1 MPFDFSLESADGVKW
16 CGFVIGIAEL
26 DLDAHA
32 LQLAGDGAGGRI
44 CLTVGACVPPAL
56 VIGGLVPEVGYRHNN
71 RAFGKYLGGF
81 GESVLKLYSE
91 SNPSAREAIAE
102 MFELVCNEPFDN
114 WLDRVERSCDGFS
127 KQKEVVREFDSP
139 PEAIA
144 DALDSEGWTVSDD
157 DVRNLGYL
165 EIERETDLTGYD
177 LVLTIDLRGK
187 DMDSASDWMSAVRDL
202 VYSWD
207 PVEEAL
213 IAAGC
218 PDAPSVDRIIED
230 FKSTYESSI
239 SGIEAVCQIVTSAW
253 DEKTATDDIHS
264 ESLDQI
270 CEHASDAIDESA
282 SICVDMQL
290 DSGVVR

>member
-1 MPFDFSLESADGVKW
+1 MDFPTTESPISQIIEKLDSLPNSARDAAVNN
-16 CGFVIGIAEL
+16 GIVLL
-26 DLDAHA
+26 D
-32 LQLAGDGAGGRI
+32 
-44 CLTVGACVPPAL
+44 
-56 VIGGLVPEVGYRHNN
+56 N
-71 RAFGKYLGGF
+71 LGGF

-127 KQKEVVREFDSP
+127 KQKEVVREFDTL

-144 DALDSEGWTVSDD
+144 DALDSEGWAVSDD

-177 LVLTIDLRGK
+177 LILTIDLRGK
-187 DMDSASDWMSAVRDL
+187 DMDSTSDWMTAAREL

-213 IAAGC
+213 IAAGSRTL
-218 PDAPSVDRIIED
+218 PR
-230 FKSTYESSI
+230 STESSKT
-239 SGIEAVCQIVTSAW
+239 SNLPMRVQFAVSKLSVKSSPAHGMRKPRRTSSTQNRST
-253 DEKTATDDIHS
+253 KF
-264 ESLDQI
+264 
-270 CEHASDAIDESA
+270 ASMPAMLSMNLHPFVLTCN
-282 SICVDMQL
+282 SIAA
-290 DSGVVR
+290 

>member
-1 MPFDFSLESADGVKW
+1 MPTIARDTAVNNSIALSDSLD
-16 CGFVIGIAEL
+16 
-26 DLDAHA
+26 
-32 LQLAGDGAGGRI
+32 
-44 CLTVGACVPPAL
+44 
-56 VIGGLVPEVGYRHNN
+56 
-71 RAFGKYLGGF
+71 GF
-81 GESVLKLYSE
+81 GESILKLYSE
-91 SNPSAREAIAE
+91 GNPSAREAIAE
-102 MFELVCNEPFDN
+102 MFELVCNKPFDYWMN
-114 WLDRVERSCDGFS
+114 RVERICDGFS
-127 KQKEVVREFDSP
+127 KQKETVREFDTL

-157 DVRNLGYL
+157 HVRNLGYL

-177 LVLTIDLRGK
+177 LVLNIDLRDK
-187 DMDSASDWMSAVRDL
+187 DMDSTGDWMSAIREL

-213 IAAGC
+213 VAAGC
-218 PDAPSVDRIIED
+218 SGAPSVDRIIED

-239 SGIEAVCQIVTSAW
+239 CGIEAVCQIVTSAW

-270 CEHASDAIDESA
+270 CEHASDAIDASA

>member
-1 MPFDFSLESADGVKW
+1 MGFPATESSISQIIEKLDSLPNSARNAAVNNS
-16 CGFVIGIAEL
+16 I
-26 DLDAHA
+26 
-32 LQLAGDGAGGRI
+32 
-44 CLTVGACVPPAL
+44 VPSDNL
-56 VIGGLVPEVGYRHNN
+56 S
-71 RAFGKYLGGF
+71 GF
-81 GESVLKLYSE
+81 GESVLKLYNE
-91 SNPSAREAIAE
+91 GNPSAREAIAE

-127 KQKEVVREFDSP
+127 KQKESVREFDTL

-177 LVLTIDLRGK
+177 LILTIDLRGK
-187 DMDSASDWMSAVRDL
+187 DMDS
-202 VYSWD
+202 
-207 PVEEAL
+207 
-213 IAAGC
+213 
-218 PDAPSVDRIIED
+218 
-230 FKSTYESSI
+230 
-239 SGIEAVCQIVTSAW
+239 TSAW

>member
-1 MPFDFSLESADGVKW
+1 MGFPATKSSVSQIIEKLDSLPNSARDTAVNNSI
-16 CGFVIGIAEL
+16 VPS
-26 DLDAHA
+26 DN
-32 LQLAGDGAGGRI
+32 LAG
-44 CLTVGACVPPAL
+44 L
-56 VIGGLVPEVGYRHNN
+56 
-71 RAFGKYLGGF
+71 

-91 SNPSAREAIAE
+91 SSPSAREAIAE
-102 MFELVCNEPFDN
+102 MFELACNEPFDN
-114 WLDRVERSCDGFS
+114 WLDRVERICDGFS
-127 KQKEVVREFDSP
+127 KQRECVREFDSL

-144 DALDSEGWTVSDD
+144 DDVDSEGWTVSDD

-187 DMDSASDWMSAVRDL
+187 DMDSASDWMSAVRNL

-239 SGIEAVCQIVTSAW
+239 SGIEAACQIVTSAW
-253 DEKTATDDIHS
+253 DEKTAAEDVHS
-264 ESLDQI
+264 ESLDHI
-270 CEHASDAIDESA
+270 CERASSVIDGPM
-282 SICVDMQL
+282 D
-290 DSGVVR
+290 DSRAVGRSEDIDK

>member
-1 MPFDFSLESADGVKW
+1 MSLPLSRCLVLPNRLLTFGYGQYSLVVDI
-16 CGFVIGIAEL
+16 GFPATKSSVSQIIEKL
-26 DLDAHA
+26 DSL
-32 LQLAGDGAGGRI
+32 
-44 CLTVGACVPPAL
+44 P
-56 VIGGLVPEVGYRHNN
+56 N
-71 RAFGKYLGGF
+71 
-81 GESVLKLYSE
+81 
-91 SNPSAREAIAE
+91 SARDTAVNI
-102 MFELVCNEPFDN
+102 
-114 WLDRVERSCDGFS
+114 CDGFS
-127 KQKEVVREFDSP
+127 KQRECVREFDSL

-187 DMDSASDWMSAVRDL
+187 DMDSASDWMSAVRNL

-253 DEKTATDDIHS
+253 DEKTAAEDVHS
-264 ESLDQI
+264 ESLDHI
-270 CEHASDAIDESA
+270 CERASSAIDDA
-282 SICVDMQL
+282 MD
-290 DSGVVR
+290 DSRAVGRSEDIDK

>member
-1 MPFDFSLESADGVKW
+1 MDFPTTESLICQIIEKLDSLPNSARDAAVNN
-16 CGFVIGIAEL
+16 GIVLL
-26 DLDAHA
+26 D
-32 LQLAGDGAGGRI
+32 
-44 CLTVGACVPPAL
+44 
-56 VIGGLVPEVGYRHNN
+56 N
-71 RAFGKYLGGF
+71 LGGF

-127 KQKEVVREFDSP
+127 KQKEVVREFDAL

-144 DALDSEGWTVSDD
+144 DALDSEGWAVSDD

-177 LVLTIDLRGK
+177 LVLNIDLRGK
-187 DMDSASDWMSAVRDL
+187 DMDCTGDWMAAVREL

-213 IAAGC
+213 VAAGS
-218 PDAPSVDRIIED
+218 PGAPSVDRIIED

-239 SGIEAVCQIVTSAW
+239 CGIEAVCQIVTSAW

-282 SICVDMQL
+282 SFCVDMQL

>member
-1 MPFDFSLESADGVKW
+1 MGFSATESSVSQIIEK
-16 CGFVIGIAEL
+16 L
-26 DLDAHA
+26 DSLPNSARDTAVNNSIVPSDN
-32 LQLAGDGAGGRI
+32 LAG
-44 CLTVGACVPPAL
+44 L
-56 VIGGLVPEVGYRHNN
+56 
-71 RAFGKYLGGF
+71 

-91 SNPSAREAIAE
+91 SSPSAREAIAE
-102 MFELVCNEPFDN
+102 MFELACNESFDN
-114 WLDRVERSCDGFS
+114 WLDRVERICDGFS
-127 KQKEVVREFDSP
+127 KQRECVREFDSL

-187 DMDSASDWMSAVRDL
+187 DMDSASDWMSAVRNL

-207 PVEEAL
+207 PVKEAL

-239 SGIEAVCQIVTSAW
+239 SGIEAACQIVTSAW
-253 DEKTATDDIHS
+253 DEKTAAEDVHS

>member
-1 MPFDFSLESADGVKW
+1 
-16 CGFVIGIAEL
+16 
-26 DLDAHA
+26 
-32 LQLAGDGAGGRI
+32 
-44 CLTVGACVPPAL
+44 
-56 VIGGLVPEVGYRHNN
+56 
-71 RAFGKYLGGF
+71 
-81 GESVLKLYSE
+81 
-91 SNPSAREAIAE
+91 
-102 MFELVCNEPFDN
+102 MFELACNEPFDN
-114 WLDRVERSCDGFS
+114 WLDRVERICDGFS
-127 KQKEVVREFDSP
+127 KQRECVREFDSL

-144 DALDSEGWTVSDD
+144 DALD
-157 DVRNLGYL
+157 L

-187 DMDSASDWMSAVRDL
+187 DMDSASDWMSAVRNL

-253 DEKTATDDIHS
+253 DEKTAAEDVHS
-264 ESLDQI
+264 ESLDHI
-270 CEHASDAIDESA
+270 CERASSAIDDA
-282 SICVDMQL
+282 MD
-290 DSGVVR
+290 DSRAVGRSEDIDK

>member
-1 MPFDFSLESADGVKW
+1 MSLPATGDSINQLIAKLDSLPN
-16 CGFVIGIAEL
+16 CGR
-26 DLDAHA
+26 DAA
-32 LQLAGDGAGGRI
+32 VSNSISLSDSLSS
-44 CLTVGACVPPAL
+44 
-56 VIGGLVPEVGYRHNN
+56 
-71 RAFGKYLGGF
+71 F
-81 GESVLKLYSE
+81 GEGVLKLYSE
-91 SNPSAREAIAE
+91 SNPSAREAIVE

-114 WLDRVERSCDGFS
+114 WLDRIERICDGFS
-127 KQKEVVREFDSP
+127 KQKETVREFDSL

-177 LVLTIDLRGK
+177 LVLTIDLRDK

-218 PDAPSVDRIIED
+218 PNAPSVDRIIED

-239 SGIEAVCQIVTSAW
+239 SGIEAVCQIVTGAW
-253 DEKTATDDIHS
+253 DEKAAAKDSHS

-270 CEHASDAIDESA
+270 CEQASSAIDGPM
-282 SICVDMQL
+282 D
-290 DSGVVR
+290 DSRSVAFNEDIDK

>member
-1 MPFDFSLESADGVKW
+1 MGFPATKSSVSQIIEKLDSLPNSARDTAVNNSI
-16 CGFVIGIAEL
+16 VPS
-26 DLDAHA
+26 DN
-32 LQLAGDGAGGRI
+32 LAG
-44 CLTVGACVPPAL
+44 L
-56 VIGGLVPEVGYRHNN
+56 
-71 RAFGKYLGGF
+71 

-91 SNPSAREAIAE
+91 SSPSAREAIAE
-102 MFELVCNEPFDN
+102 MFELACNEPFDN
-114 WLDRVERSCDGFS
+114 WLDRVERICDGFS
-127 KQKEVVREFDSP
+127 KQRECVREFDSL

-187 DMDSASDWMSAVRDL
+187 DMDSASDWMSAVRNL

-253 DEKTATDDIHS
+253 DEKTAAEDVHS
-264 ESLDQI
+264 ESLDHI
-270 CEHASDAIDESA
+270 PAR
-282 SICVDMQL
+282 
-290 DSGVVR
+290 VRTPAGFPRWAYADRLEGQARRGMSRWAALQGHRQFHGGSRHEMDWQAYRGGR

>member
-1 MPFDFSLESADGVKW
+1 MSLPATGDSINQLIAKLDSLPNSAR
-16 CGFVIGIAEL
+16 
-26 DLDAHA
+26 DAA
-32 LQLAGDGAGGRI
+32 VSNSISLSDSLSR
-44 CLTVGACVPPAL
+44 
-56 VIGGLVPEVGYRHNN
+56 
-71 RAFGKYLGGF
+71 F
-81 GESVLKLYSE
+81 GEGVLKLYSE
-91 SNPSAREAIAE
+91 SNPSAREAIVE
-102 MFELVCNEPFDN
+102 MFELVCNEPLDN
-114 WLDRVERSCDGFS
+114 WLDRIDRICDGFS
-127 KQKEVVREFDSP
+127 KQKETVREFDSL

-144 DALDSEGWTVSDD
+144 DALDSEGWAVEDD

-187 DMDSASDWMSAVRDL
+187 DMDSASDWMTAVRNL

-218 PDAPSVDRIIED
+218 PGAPSVDRIIED

-239 SGIEAVCQIVTSAW
+239 CGIEAVCQIVTTAW
-253 DEKTATDDIHS
+253 DEKAAVEDNHS

-270 CEHASDAIDESA
+270 CEQASDAIDGSM
-282 SICVDMQL
+282 D
-290 DSGVVR
+290 DSRSVGCSEDIDK

>member
-1 MPFDFSLESADGVKW
+1 MGFPATKSSVSQIIEKLDSLPNSARDTAVNNSI
-16 CGFVIGIAEL
+16 VPS
-26 DLDAHA
+26 DN
-32 LQLAGDGAGGRI
+32 LAG
-44 CLTVGACVPPAL
+44 L
-56 VIGGLVPEVGYRHNN
+56 
-71 RAFGKYLGGF
+71 

-91 SNPSAREAIAE
+91 SSPSAREAIAE
-102 MFELVCNEPFDN
+102 MFELACNEPFDN
-114 WLDRVERSCDGFS
+114 WLDRVERICDGFS
-127 KQKEVVREFDSP
+127 KQRECVREFDSL

-187 DMDSASDWMSAVRDL
+187 DL

-239 SGIEAVCQIVTSAW
+239 SGIGAVCQIVTSAW
-253 DEKTATDDIHS
+253 DEKTAAEDVHS
-264 ESLDQI
+264 ESLDHI
-270 CEHASDAIDESA
+270 CERASSAIDDA
-282 SICVDMQL
+282 MD
-290 DSGVVR
+290 DSRAVGRSEDIDK

>member
-1 MPFDFSLESADGVKW
+1 MGLPTTGDSINQLIAKLDSLPN
-16 CGFVIGIAEL
+16 CGR
-26 DLDAHA
+26 DAA
-32 LQLAGDGAGGRI
+32 VSNSISLSDSLSS
-44 CLTVGACVPPAL
+44 
-56 VIGGLVPEVGYRHNN
+56 
-71 RAFGKYLGGF
+71 F
-81 GESVLKLYSE
+81 GEGVLKLYSE
-91 SNPSAREAIAE
+91 SNPSAREAIVE

-114 WLDRVERSCDGFS
+114 WLDRIERICDGFS
-127 KQKEVVREFDSP
+127 KQKETVREFDSL

-177 LVLTIDLRGK
+177 LILTIDLRGK
-187 DMDSASDWMSAVRDL
+187 DMDSASDWMSAVRNL

-218 PDAPSVDRIIED
+218 SDAPSVDRIIED

-253 DEKTATDDIHS
+253 DEKTAAEDVHS
-264 ESLDQI
+264 ESLDHI
-270 CEHASDAIDESA
+270 CERASSAID
-282 SICVDMQL
+282 DPMD
-290 DSGVVR
+290 DSRSVAFNEDIDK